1 MPVSLADRPAA
12 SLYRRL
18 WPYLRPHARSIAAG
32 LGLLLVSIPANHFHP
47 IAWKFIVDDVVGG
60 RRADLLIPAV
70 AAMFGV
76 QALGSV
82 LGAWRSVLLER
93 VGQRM
98 TTDLRDAVYAKL
110 QRQSM
115 AWHAGHR
122 GGDLVARTMGDIDQL
137 QEVAVQG
144 VDSVIANAVSFLYV
158 AGVLLVLS
166 PRLGLTTL
174 VPIVFVFV
182 LTKHFNGR
190 VKPIYRAARERLGD
204 VAARLTEN
212 LAGLALIKAFARE
225 ADELARFRSATDAHR
240 AMQFA
245 AIQARN
251 LFFPAVGFV
260 GFFSNLLSIGYGAWL
275 TLHGQFT
282 VGGLVAYR
290 GYWWPLFAP
299 INQLAQISEMLQRA
313 RAAAD
318 RVFEILD
325 SEESVVD
332 RPGAGEL
339 AWTAGAVR
347 FENVHFQYRPER
359 PVLRGV
365 SFAVEPGSR
374 IALVGPSGV
383 GKTTLLNLLL
393 RFWDPESGRITVDGM
408 DISAVT
414 QSSLRRRMA
423 LVPQEPFLFNGTIA
437 DNLRYGSPQAGPDA
451 LRAAA
456 ERANAHTFIAALPQ
470 GYDTEIGER
479 GVKLSGGQRQRI
491 AIARAF
497 LADPLLLLLDEPTSA
512 VEPESEQIV
521 QQSLAQLMR
530 GRTTFITS
538 HRLSLVRD
546 ADRIL
551 VFDQGGLAESGTH
564 DELMALGGAYA
575 GMVRLQTGATA

>member
-1 MPVSLADRPAA
+1 MPSPPDRPALG
-12 SLYRRL
+12 LYRRL
-18 WPYLRPHARSIAAG
+18 WPYLRPHSRSLAGG
-32 LGLLLVSIPANHFHP
+32 LGLLLLSIPANHFHP

-60 RRADLLIPAV
+60 RRSDLLLPAV
-70 AAMFGV
+70 GAMFAV
-76 QALGSV
+76 QALGSL

-98 TTDLRDAVYAKL
+98 VTDLRDAVYAKL
-110 QRQSM
+110 QRQSLG
-115 AWHAGHR
+115 WHAGHR
-122 GGDLVARTMGDIDQL
+122 SGDLVARAMGDIDQL

-166 PRLGLTTL
+166 PRLGAVTL
-174 VPIVFVFV
+174 IPIVFVFL
-182 LTKHFNGR
+182 LTRHFNAK
-190 VKPIYRAARERLGD
+190 VKPIYRSARERLGD
-204 VAARLTEN
+204 VGARLTEN

-225 ADELARFRSATDAHR
+225 DDELARFRGTTDAHR

-313 RAAAD
+313 RAAGD

-325 SEESVVD
+325 APESVVD
-332 RPGAGEL
+332 RTDAGTMD
-339 AWTAGAVR
+339 WRAGSVEFDAVG
-347 FENVHFQYRPER
+347 FGYRPER

-365 SFAVEPGSR
+365 SFTVEPGSR
-374 IALVGPSGV
+374 VALVGPSGV
-383 GKTTLLNLLL
+383 GKTTILSLLL
-393 RFWDPESGRITVDGM
+393 RFWDPEQGIIRIDGT
-408 DISAVT
+408 DIASVT
-414 QSSLRRRMA
+414 QRSLRRRMA
-423 LVPQEPFLFNGTIA
+423 YVPQDPFLFNGTIA
-437 DNLRYGSPQAGPDA
+437 DNLRYGSPGADSDS
-451 LRAAA
+451 LRVAA
-456 ERANAHTFIAALPQ
+456 ERANAHGFIAALPA

-512 VEPESEQIV
+512 VEPESEHIV

-530 GRTTFITS
+530 GRTTFVTS

-551 VFDQGGLAESGTH
+551 VFDGGGLAESGTH
-564 DELMALGGAYA
+564 AELMSRGGVYA
-575 GMVRLQTGATA
+575 GMVRLQSGATG